1 MVASAIVISLLA
13 SSTVPSARYGH
24 TTRVGGAGVR
34 MSSVAPT
41 RSPMSELVTL
51 GAVTDRG
58 QRASPA
64 QRARADALI
73 AELEGTPGA
82 GAAEPEGGAPA
93 SELAGEWELVYASE
107 AVYRASPFFAAF
119 RKLTAGM
126 EIVARPLGSPSNSLA
141 EAIFRITDAVPFKD
155 VGVARQS
162 INATHLVS
170 RISLSINVFD
180 ALVPRSSSVV
190 TSSAAI
196 LGATAAPAGAQGAR
210 LARLRVERTQVL
222 ESSLGELLPFLPIG
236 AAAFPTSAVFE
247 QLRPGSAEVLL
258 QTSFLSGGL
267 RVSRYLDG
275 PEALGEG
282 SGGEGKGGAF
292 VWARVASQPAISS
305 D

>member
-1 MVASAIVISLLA
+1 
-13 SSTVPSARYGH
+13 
-24 TTRVGGAGVR
+24 
-34 MSSVAPT
+34 
-41 RSPMSELVTL
+41 MSELVTL

-126 EIVARPLGSPSNSLA
+126 ETVARPLGSPSNSLA

-170 RISLSINVFD
+170 RISLSINLFD
-180 ALVPRSSSVV
+180 ALVPRSSSVM

-196 LGATAAPAGAQGAR
+196 LGAGAQGAR

-282 SGGEGKGGAF
+282 SGGEGRGGAF
-292 VWARVASQPAISS
+292 VWARVASPPAISS